1 MSSQFWNGIQK
12 RSDLYSIIQGFRRE
26 IKSMYEIYDAEYLK
40 SLTDSEI
47 TARDEIV
54 ADLNALIAKIEV
66 LRASYPKLDHDLT

>member
-12 RSDLYSIIQGFRRE
+12 RSDLYSMVQGYRRD
-26 IKSMYEIYDAEYLK
+26 IKSMYEIYDTEYLK
-40 SLTDSEI
+40 SLTVSEI

>member
-26 IKSMYEIYDAEYLK
+26 IKSMHEIYDTDYLK

-47 TARDEIV
+47 SARDEIV
-54 ADLNALIAKIEV
+54 ADLNALIEKIEV
-66 LRASYPKLDHDLT
+66 LRATYPKLDHDLT

>member
-1 MSSQFWNGIQK
+1 MV
-12 RSDLYSIIQGFRRE
+12 QGYRRD
-26 IKSMYEIYDAEYLK
+26 IKSMYEIYDTEYLK
-40 SLTDSEI
+40 SLTVSEI

>member
-1 MSSQFWNGIQK
+1 
-12 RSDLYSIIQGFRRE
+12 
-26 IKSMYEIYDAEYLK
+26 MYEMYDTEYLK

-54 ADLNALIAKIEV
+54 ADLNVLITKIEV

>member
-26 IKSMYEIYDAEYLK
+26 IKSMYEIYDTDYLK

-47 TARDEIV
+47 SARDEIV
-54 ADLNALIAKIEV
+54 ADLNALIEKIEV
-66 LRASYPKLDHDLT
+66 LRATYPKLDHDLT

>member
-1 MSSQFWNGIQK
+1 MSSEFWNGIQK
-12 RSDLYSIIQGFRRE
+12 RSDLYSLVQGYRRD
-26 IKSMYEIYDAEYLK
+26 IKSMFDIYDTEYLK